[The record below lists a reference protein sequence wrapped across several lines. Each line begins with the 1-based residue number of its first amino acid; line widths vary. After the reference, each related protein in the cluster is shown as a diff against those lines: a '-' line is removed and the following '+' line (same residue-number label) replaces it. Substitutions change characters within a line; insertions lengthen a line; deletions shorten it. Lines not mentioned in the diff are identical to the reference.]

1 MANVEVASLVHKDRN
16 KGVSGVTD
24 KLSALNSLNLSF
36 WTWQVCLNP
45 MRNLSLASMH

>member
-36 WTWQVCLNP
+36 WTRQYVSTP
-45 MRNLSLASMH
+45 